1 MNVKKRCKLK
11 SANRLRHYQSFGWLK
26 SVVYRLRNDK
36 IIRHY
41 LKTGKYVRITSGSAY
56 ELFPGGGCC
65 VKDLFITS
73 KVKRSRIKN
82 IPDGCVYVGRN
93 YETV

>member
-11 SANRLRHYQSFGWLK
+11 STNRLKHYQSFGWLK

-41 LKTGKYVRITSGSAY
+41 LKTGKYVKITSEVAY
-56 ELFPGGGCC
+56 ELFPGRGLW

-82 IPDGCVYVGRN
+82 IPNGCVCVGRN
-93 YETV
+93 YEA